1 MRSLMGLI
9 NLSNEQDYLEELTY
23 FRNGASVPFA
33 GRYRLIDFSLSN
45 IVSSGTDQ
53 VAIFVN
59 QKYRSLMDHLGNGDD
74 FGLDDRK
81 SKLFVLPPDWH
92 DPSDISKGDLRHFH
106 NNRDFFIRSNATDVI
121 ISGSQLIAN
130 TDFKDA
136 FKFHIENDA
145 DITLISE
152 NVDKL
157 EEMHQP
163 LLRVNNEGSK
173 VTYLNHDSAN
183 AHVFTGTYIIKKD
196 KLFEIMDYCI
206 QNYKD
211 NFFFHG
217 IFERID
223 DLDVTYYD
231 IQEVTMYINS
241 LKTFYKNNLSILE
254 PERYKAIF
262 MKENRIKTKISNQP
276 PTKYIGDCTVLNS
289 TVANGCEIAGHV
301 ENSILYR
308 GVCVE
313 PGVTIKNSIIMTNCH
328 IKAGALIENVILDK
342 DVIVNEH
349 QKLIGSQ
356 DKPFVVAKR
365 QTI

>member
-1 MRSLMGLI
+1 MRTLMGLI
-9 NLSNEQDYLEELTY
+9 NLSNEHDYLEELTY

-45 IVSSGTDQ
+45 IVNSCVDE

-59 QKYRSLMDHLGNGDD
+59 QKYRSLLDHLENGDN

-81 SKLFVLPPDWH
+81 SRLFVLPPDWH
-92 DPSDISKGDLRHFH
+92 DPSDYSRGELRHFH
-106 NNRDFFIRSNATDVI
+106 NNRDFFLRSNATDVI
-121 ISGSQLIAN
+121 ISGSQFIAN

-136 FKFHIENDA
+136 YKHHIESDA

-152 NVDKL
+152 HINEL

-163 LLRVNNEGSK
+163 LLRVHHEGTK
-173 VTYLNHDSAN
+173 VTYINHDN
-183 AHVFTGTYIIKKD
+183 DHHHVFTGTYIIKKE
-196 KLFEIMDYCI
+196 KLFEVMDFCI
-206 QNYKD
+206 QNYKE
-211 NFFFHG
+211 NFFFNG
-217 IFERID
+217 ILERID
-223 DLDVTYYD
+223 ALNISFYD
-231 IQEVTMYINS
+231 IDEETMYINS
-241 LKTFYKNNLSILE
+241 LKSFYINNLRILD

-276 PTKYIGDCTVLNS
+276 PTKYSGDCTVHNS
-289 TVANGCEIAGHV
+289 TVANGCEIEGHV

-313 PGVTIKNSIIMTNCH
+313 RGVTIKNSIIMTNCH
-328 IKAGALIENVILDK
+328 IKKGAVLENVILDK
-342 DVIVNEH
+342 DVIVNSN
-349 QKLIGSQ
+349 QKLIGSC